1 MGKTIRTGEKSSA
14 NRHKKRGAIGEM
26 APPRKEMKQGRRQ
39 CRLGE
44 DTNLLQAGGLARETS
59 FEGSLQLPC
68 PKEPTDSL
76 HGTCQIGLTLIQEY

>member
-1 MGKTIRTGEKSSA
+1 MEGSCGKGDAYRREVTGEKASA
-14 NRHKKRGAIGEM
+14 SRHKKRGAIGEM

-59 FEGSLQLPC
+59 FEDLSNSPV
-68 PKEPTDSL
+68 PKSP
-76 HGTCQIGLTLIQEY
+76 LT

>member
-1 MGKTIRTGEKSSA
+1 MGIDEKSAAS
-14 NRHKKRGAIGEM
+14 RHKKRGAIGEM

-44 DTNLLQAGGLARETS
+44 DTHLLQAGGLARETS

-68 PKEPTDSL
+68 PKEPTHFK
-76 HGTCQIGLTLIQEY
+76 HGTCQTDLVLDPLR

>member
-1 MGKTIRTGEKSSA
+1 
-14 NRHKKRGAIGEM
+14 M

-59 FEGSLQLPC
+59 FEDLSNSPV
-68 PKEPTDSL
+68 PKSPLSQSMERAKVRWSGVMSANYK
-76 HGTCQIGLTLIQEY
+76 H